1 MEMAVGF
8 TPKLKT
14 PNPFEPVLA
23 MSSLPDRSPSQPSV
37 VRLLTKRA
45 EMLAATRRSIAAAGY
60 DRFTVRSVSEEC
72 AVTTQTVYNS
82 FGCRQE
88 LLVKALN
95 EHTIMMEDAA
105 SRISPGPG
113 AFLTLADLYYHCAIE
128 RPDFLREI
136 VMASFS
142 TKERLATMQRHSIQ
156 NKIRMLK
163 SLPKT
168 DFLCASIDVG
178 VLATQITR
186 VNSFAVYDWAQN
198 GDVNELHTQLTEGNK
213 LLLKGVLR
221 TPRTP
226 L

>member
-1 MEMAVGF
+1 
-8 TPKLKT
+8 
-14 PNPFEPVLA
+14 
-23 MSSLPDRSPSQPSV
+23 
-37 VRLLTKRA
+37 
-45 EMLAATRRSIAAAGY
+45 
-60 DRFTVRSVSEEC
+60 
-72 AVTTQTVYNS
+72 
-82 FGCRQE
+82 
-88 LLVKALN
+88 
-95 EHTIMMEDAA
+95 
-105 SRISPGPG
+105 
-113 AFLTLADLYYHCAIE
+113 
-128 RPDFLREI
+128 
-136 VMASFS
+136 MASFS